1 MAAAALARGTRLLCL
16 TFCMMCLFGS
26 GISNELKEKLRILK
40 EQLWREK
47 QLIESGKANLESQRR
62 SLFKILNE
70 NMAKLNCL
78 KKYSTL
84 SASELESVVRYTE
97 RTDSRVRG
105 SFVNMAETLDDLEL
119 KWEELKESVRF
130 MERMVKLQP
139 DPLRP
144 TCM

>member
-1 MAAAALARGTRLLCL
+1 
-16 TFCMMCLFGS
+16 MCLFGS